1 MKQFK
6 TPTGKAGCDQVD
18 AIIES
23 VHSELKQMF
32 DQVAELQ
39 AFKHGVGR
47 TVKTENG
54 PNSKI
59 QLDAQKREC
68 EAQIVSHGGRALE
81 LALHVVYARGADRI
95 IGREYPGV
103 SEKQMK
109 KDRKNHSLKSLY
121 DLIVTEFSG
130 RNMKEAFE
138 DVYQTALH
146 SGVTDLY
153 LDRKHIWS
161 FLLPESVPFKEIQRN
176 AMMDGSEMTLDHS
189 DGFRSL
195 FGQSSGGYSTFTQMP
210 DDSFESFLAKADAV
224 YYEGDSDGRR
234 RNMRWA
240 GYSVRDHEYG
250 RPYVIIG
257 TEFFGRL
264 VNGVVKLSDEQW
276 TWDDS
281 FKERWHRR
289 RLYIINNIMNSH
301 AMQNY
306 KNPVDLPEMISV
318 EESMRMVDEWKP
330 KYPENYTHLH
340 RKFEL
345 SSKGKDENNSK

>member
-1 MKQFK
+1 MKQFI

-18 AIIES
+18 GMIES
-23 VHSELKQMF
+23 VHSELKQMYG
-32 DQVAELQ
+32 QAAELQ
-39 AFKHGVGR
+39 ALKHGVGR
-47 TVKTENG
+47 TVKTANG

-81 LALHVVYARGADRI
+81 IALHVVYARGADRI
-95 IGREYPGV
+95 MGREYPGV
-103 SEKQMK
+103 SKSQLREDKESHNL
-109 KDRKNHSLKSLY
+109 KNLY
-121 DLIVTEFSG
+121 DRIITEFSD

-153 LDRKHIWS
+153 LDHDLIWS
-161 FLLPESVPFKEIQRN
+161 FLFPDSVPFKEIQRN
-176 AMMDGSEMTLDHS
+176 AMMGGSEMTLDHS

-195 FGQSSGGYSTFTQMP
+195 FGSSSGGYSTFTQMP

-224 YYEGDSDGRR
+224 YYEGDNTVRR

-240 GYSVRDHEYG
+240 NYSARDHEYG
-250 RPYVIIG
+250 RLYVIIG

-264 VNGVVKLSDEQW
+264 VNGIVKLSDEQW
-276 TWDDS
+276 IWNDG
-281 FKERWHRR
+281 FKKRWHQR

-306 KNPVDLPEMISV
+306 KSPVDLPEMISV
-318 EESMRMVDEWKP
+318 EESMRRADEWKP

-345 SSKGKDENNSK
+345 SSKGKDENDSK

>member
-1 MKQFK
+1 MKQFI

-18 AIIES
+18 AMIES

-39 AFKHGVGR
+39 AFDHGVGR
-47 TVKTENG
+47 TVMTTGG
-54 PNSKI
+54 PDNKI
-59 QLDAQKREC
+59 RLDAQKREC
-68 EAQIVSHGGRALE
+68 QAQIVSHGGRALE
-81 LALHVVYARGADRI
+81 IALHVVYARGTDRI
-95 IGREYPGV
+95 MGREYPGV
-103 SEKQMK
+103 CEKQLK
-109 KDRKNHSLKSLY
+109 KDRKNHSLKKLY
-121 DLIVTEFSG
+121 DRIITEFSG

-153 LDRKHIWS
+153 LDHKHIWS
-161 FLLPESVPFKEIQRN
+161 FLLSESVPFKEIQRN

-189 DGFRSL
+189 DGFPSL
-195 FGQSSGGYSTFTQMP
+195 LGPSSGGYSTFTQMP
-210 DDSFESFLAKADAV
+210 DDSFESFLAKADSV

-240 GYSVRDHEYG
+240 DYSARDHEYG
-250 RPYVIIG
+250 RPYVVIG
-257 TEFFGRL
+257 TGFFGRL
-264 VNGVVKLSDEQW
+264 VNGIVKLSDEQW
-276 TWDDS
+276 TWDDG
-281 FKERWHRR
+281 FRERWHTRR
-289 RLYIINNIMNSH
+289 QHIIGKIMKGH

-318 EESMRMVDEWKP
+318 EESVKMIGGWKAE
-330 KYPENYTHLH
+330 YPENYTHLH